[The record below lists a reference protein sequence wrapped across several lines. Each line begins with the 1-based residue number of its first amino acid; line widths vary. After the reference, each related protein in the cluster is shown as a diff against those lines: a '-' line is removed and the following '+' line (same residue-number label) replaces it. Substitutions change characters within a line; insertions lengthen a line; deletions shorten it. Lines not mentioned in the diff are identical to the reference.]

1 MAEPADPT
9 ARPER
14 KRRTAGFGF
23 VLAVGVSAAALG
35 VFAAGR
41 TWATAAT
48 TSPGRREVA
57 VAGSDVAPVMFPLA
71 LVALACWGAFLV
83 LRTPGRRV
91 VAVLGALA
99 AGGGVAAAVLSA
111 PDAADAATEL
121 LSATAD
127 GGTSTALWPWVG
139 AVALAVCLAAF
150 AVAFATCPGWPQ
162 MSRRYDRNDTG
173 PASGRPTPGSATPGS
188 AAAAAEET
196 PADQWRAMD
205 DGRDPTL

>member
-1 MAEPADPT
+1 MADSSGPAGPTDQPEPT
-9 ARPER
+9 ARPAR
-14 KRRTAGFGF
+14 KRRAAGFGG
-23 VLAVGVSAAALG
+23 VLAVGAASAAIG

-91 VAVLGALA
+91 VAVLGLLA
-99 AGGGVAAAVLSA
+99 AGGGALAAVLSA
-111 PDAADAATEL
+111 PDSTDAASDL

-127 GGTSTALWPWVG
+127 GGTSTTAWPWVG
-139 AVALAVCLAAF
+139 AVALGVCLAAF
-150 AVAFATCPGWPQ
+150 AIAFVKCPGWAQ
-162 MSRRYDRNDTG
+162 MSRRYDRDSAG
-173 PASGRPTPGSATPGS
+173 AAPGTT
-188 AAAAAEET
+188 AAEVT

-205 DGRDPTL
+205 DGRDPTV

>member
-1 MAEPADPT
+1 MADPTEPADQPRST
-9 ARPER
+9 ARPARE
-14 KRRTAGFGF
+14 RRTSGLGS
-23 VLAVGVSAAALG
+23 VLAVGAGAAALG

-99 AGGGVAAAVLSA
+99 AGGGALAAILSA
-111 PDAADAATEL
+111 PDATGAAADL

-127 GGTSTALWPWVG
+127 GGTSTTAWPWVG

-150 AVAFATCPGWPQ
+150 AVAFLKCPGWAQ
-162 MSRRYDRNDTG
+162 MSRRYDRDGAT
-173 PASGRPTPGSATPGS
+173 ATPGT
-188 AAAAAEET
+188 AAAAEAT

-205 DGRDPTL
+205 DGRDPTV

>member
-1 MAEPADPT
+1 
-9 ARPER
+9 
-14 KRRTAGFGF
+14 
-23 VLAVGVSAAALG
+23 
-35 VFAAGR
+35 
-41 TWATAAT
+41 
-48 TSPGRREVA
+48 
-57 VAGSDVAPVMFPLA
+57 MFPLA

-127 GGTSTALWPWVG
+127 GGTSTAVWPWVG

-173 PASGRPTPGSATPGS
+173 RRPAADARQPDARQRGGL
-188 AAAAAEET
+188 AEET

>member
-1 MAEPADPT
+1 MADPTEPADQPRST
-9 ARPER
+9 ARPARE
-14 KRRTAGFGF
+14 RRTSGLGS
-23 VLAVGVSAAALG
+23 VLAVGAGAAALG

-99 AGGGVAAAVLSA
+99 AGGGALAAILSA
-111 PDAADAATEL
+111 PDATGAAADL

-127 GGTSTALWPWVG
+127 GGTSTTAWPWVG
-139 AVALAVCLAAF
+139 AVAWSSA
-150 AVAFATCPGWPQ
+150 WPP
-162 MSRRYDRNDTG
+162 SRSR
-173 PASGRPTPGSATPGS
+173 S
-188 AAAAAEET
+188 
-196 PADQWRAMD
+196 
-205 DGRDPTL
+205 